1 VHQQGPGITG
11 SEISC
16 TTALSVGRGVAQ
28 GVFGA
33 TGDRLAS
40 KAALVGSPAGD
51 APFVAEGVGAAPSIG
66 NRTIG
71 IADAGDAPFVA
82 EGIDGGPCLAN
93 RTTSKP
99 LSRSGSSTRERDR
112 QSGGKNCKGFHDC
125 APFGCRPFRVNHLTF
140 TT

>member
-1 VHQQGPGITG
+1 MHQQGPGITG
-11 SEISC
+11 SVISC
-16 TTALSVGRGVAQ
+16 TTALSAGHGVAQ

-51 APFVAEGVGAAPSIG
+51 AVAEGVGAAPNIG

-71 IADAGDAPFVA
+71 IADAGGAPFVA
-82 EGIDGGPCLAN
+82 EGIDGDPCLAN

-99 LSRSGSSTRERDR
+99 LSRSGSNTRERDS
-112 QSGGKNCKGFHDC
+112 QSGGKNCKGFHDRVS
-125 APFGCRPFRVNHLTF
+125 FGCRPPIEGV
-140 TT
+140 